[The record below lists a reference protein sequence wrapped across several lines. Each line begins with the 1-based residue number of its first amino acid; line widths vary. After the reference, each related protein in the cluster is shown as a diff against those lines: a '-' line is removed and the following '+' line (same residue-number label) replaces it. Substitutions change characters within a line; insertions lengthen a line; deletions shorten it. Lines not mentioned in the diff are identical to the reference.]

1 MLDNLYFKLLA
12 LAPPESAFLAV
23 TGRSVNVRALVSKIA
38 YRACAFIMA
47 AAIIYGCWVLFEGF
61 VDGGSST
68 SRKKGLVSILGGA
81 LICGLIYTMYQMIF
95 I

>member
-47 AAIIYGCWVLFEGF
+47 AAVIYGCWSLYEGF
-61 VDGGSST
+61 TLPLRKRDWCRSSEAH
-68 SRKKGLVSILGGA
+68 LCA
-81 LICGLIYTMYQMIF
+81 A
-95 I
+95 

>member
-23 TGRSVNVRALVSKIA
+23 TGRSIDIRGLVSKIA

-47 AAIIYGCWVLFEGF
+47 ATVIYGCWVLFEGF
-61 VDGGSST
+61 IDGNST
-68 SRKKGLVSILGGA
+68 SKKKGLVTILGGT
-81 LICGLIYTMYQMIF
+81 LMCGLIYTMFQMIF
-95 I
+95 R

>member
-1 MLDNLYFKLLA
+1 MLDNLYFRLLA

-23 TGRSVNVRALVSKIA
+23 TGRNVDVRGLVSKIA

-61 VDGGSST
+61 IEGGSSI
-68 SRKKGLVSILGGA
+68 SKKKGLVTILGGA
-81 LICGLIYTMYQMIF
+81 LICGLIYTLFITIF
-95 I
+95 Y